1 MVSAAR
7 LLRALTRSAEA
18 YGCVPELALA
28 ATRDWASALFVGA
41 RYDVS
46 ATLDSGPATERWIA
60 RLGEID
66 LPMPRQ
72 FAREVRVIA
81 RDDADERV
89 ALTIEAL
96 VLED

>member
-7 LLRALTRSAEA
+7 LLRALTASAESS
-18 YGCVPELALA
+18 GCMADLTLV

-41 RYDVS
+41 RYDVV
-46 ATLDSGPATERWIA
+46 ATLAPGAAAERWIA
-60 RLGEID
+60 ALPEIE

-72 FAREVRVIA
+72 FANDVRVIA
-81 RDDADERV
+81 REDAGDRLTV
-89 ALTIEAL
+89 TIEAV